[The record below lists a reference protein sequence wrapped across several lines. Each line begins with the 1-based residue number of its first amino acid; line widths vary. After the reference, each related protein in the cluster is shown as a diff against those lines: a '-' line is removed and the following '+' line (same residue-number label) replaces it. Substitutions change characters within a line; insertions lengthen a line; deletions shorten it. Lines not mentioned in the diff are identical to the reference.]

1 MVSNFPTLPFLQQK
15 NMITRRNFIQK
26 LGLTAVVG
34 ASLTAGGAAFG
45 QTLKTDDLF
54 ALPPETLSNPVL
66 SFTSAHFT
74 PFIGTDFQLRQQ
86 GKRRTETLTLLKV
99 DEIQRKNNL
108 EKGIQ
113 GESFSLLFS
122 NTSETKLA
130 GQSFELSHPAFGVF
144 TLFLSPVNKEPNL
157 FEAIINHLRA

>member
-1 MVSNFPTLPFLQQK
+1 MVSNFPTLPIFTIK
-15 NMITRRNFIQK
+15 NMITRRNFIQN
-26 LGLTAVVG
+26 LGFAAIVG
-34 ASLTAGGAAFG
+34 ASLNVSGTVFG

-54 ALPPETLSNPVL
+54 SLPPESLSNPVF

-74 PFIGTDFQLRQQ
+74 PFIGTEFQLRQQ

-99 DEIQRKNNL
+99 DEIQRKENL
-108 EKGIQ
+108 TKGIQ

-122 NTSETKLA
+122 NTRETKLA
-130 GQSFELSHPAFGVF
+130 GQSFELSHPALGAF